1 MGNIIRIVVIVA
13 CIAALYW
20 LVIQLGQGVAQ
31 G

>member
-1 MGNIIRIVVIVA
+1 MSNLVRIVVIVA

-20 LVIQLGQGVAQ
+20 LVVQLGRGVAT